1 MKRIFCGALVLFGI
15 AVFYATA
22 ESENGGEKAELSYA
36 FGMAVAADIFLE
48 SGFEIDYDAFI
59 QGFRNIM
66 EGRETRHTMEQAMDI
81 IQVAYITAQA
91 AMLEQNL
98 IEGLAFLAENA
109 QRPGVVTTTSGLQY
123 EVIVEGAGERPES
136 GDVVLVHYRGTT
148 IDGVVFDSTFDR
160 GMPVEIPLD
169 IVIPG
174 WSEGL
179 RLMREGGRAI
189 LYIPPSLAYG
199 ERGAGG
205 IIAPN
210 STLIFEVELIAIVRS
225 EQ

>member
-81 IQVAYITAQA
+81 IHAAYITAQA